1 MTGAGRAIGIVD
13 TGIDLYHPD
22 LGAAADG
29 TSRVVGGWNFADG
42 NGDLYDCN
50 GHGTAVAGVA
60 AGGQGIAPEASIVA
74 LKVFG
79 ARDGC
84 GAALASDVLVR
95 RRLGHRAPGRPRGS
109 TS

>member
-1 MTGAGRAIGIVD
+1 VA
-13 TGIDLYHPD
+13 
-22 LGAAADG
+22 
-29 TSRVVGGWNFADG
+29 GGWNFADG
-42 NGDLYDCN
+42 NGDVSDCD

-60 AGGQGIAPEASIVA
+60 AGEQGVAPEASIVA

-84 GAALASDVLVR
+84 STAWASI
-95 RRLGHRAPGRPRGS
+95 GT